1 MKTFAYTAQGT
12 DGETQNATIQAKDRF
27 EAYEEIRKMG
37 LQLLTVKEVSGG
49 GTALGGDILA
59 PLKRIKTIEV
69 ILFLRNTG
77 AMLRAGLA
85 LPRAMRVMMRQARNE
100 KLKQVIKDILAAIE
114 QGGSLSGGMKTHE
127 KVFSPLVI
135 AMIEAGEES
144 GNLADTLTTI
154 ALQIERSHDIQKKVR
169 GAMIYPSIVIFALL
183 LVGAIMMIYIVPSL
197 TETFREMGTELPATT
212 QFVIALSDFLVANT
226 LLAAGMVVALVVFVL
241 YAVRTP
247 WGKRLFE
254 TLTLKVPVIGTIIK
268 ETNSARTGRTLSSLL
283 SSGVHMVQAIEITQ
297 NVIQNSYYREV
308 IGRAK
313 QDVEKGKQLAN
324 VFLSAEKY
332 YPPLVG
338 ELIAVGEETGA
349 LPDML
354 LEVAKYY
361 ENEVEQKT
369 KNMSTIIEPVLML
382 VVGGGVGF
390 FAISMISPIYN
401 ISIGM

>member
-1 MKTFAYTAQGT
+1 MKTFTYTAQKP
-12 DGETQNATIQAKDRF
+12 DGTIQKTTVDAEDRF
-27 EAYEEIRKMG
+27 AVYEDIRKAGMQM
-37 LQLLTVKEVSGG
+37 LKVEETKKSS
-49 GTALGGDILA
+49 ALSGDILSF
-59 PLKRIKTIEV
+59 LKRVKKIEL

-85 LPRAMRVMMRQARNE
+85 LPRAMHVMIRQTKNE
-100 KLKQVIKDILAAIE
+100 KLKAVLSDLLKAIE
-114 QGGSLSGGMKTHE
+114 QGGSLSSGMRSHTE
-127 KVFSPLVI
+127 VFTPLII
-135 AMIEAGEES
+135 AMVEAGEES

-154 ALQIERSHDIQKKVR
+154 ALQIERSHEIQKKVR
-169 GAMIYPSIVIFALL
+169 GAMIYPTIIISALL
-183 LVGAIMMIYIVPSL
+183 LVGGIMMVYIVPSL

-212 QFVIALSDFLVANT
+212 QFVIALSDFLVAHT
-226 LLAAGMVVALVVFVL
+226 LLVILLLVATIAALV
-241 YAVRTP
+241 YASRTP
-247 WGKRLFE
+247 LGSRVFE
-254 TLTLKVPVIGTIIK
+254 VITLKLPVIGTIIQ

-297 NVIQNSYYREV
+297 HVIQNSHYRAIIEN
-308 IGRAK
+308 AK
-313 QDVEKGKQLAN
+313 QDVEKGKPLASA
-324 VFLSAEKY
+324 FIAAEKL

-354 LEVAKYY
+354 KEIAKYY

-390 FAISMISPIYN
+390 FAIAMISPIYN